1 MLKVLVVEDERP
13 ISNLICLNL
22 KKAGYDCTALYDGKS
37 AADILVD
44 HTFDLILLDIM
55 LPEING
61 YELMEYIRPMG
72 IPVIFITAKASL
84 DDRMR
89 GLTSGAEDYLI
100 KPFEIVELLARINI
114 VMRRYNKADSK
125 LHYKNIEADI
135 DNRTVTLDGKP
146 VVLTTQVPYEG
157 GDLSVYRVGVELKE
171 QFPVIE
177 AHNMTL
183 ESISA
188 KLMWALS
195 YAETLDQ
202 IQELFETPIARDI
215 I

>member
-72 IPVIFITAKASL
+72 IPVIFITAKAPNI
-84 DDRMR
+84 
-89 GLTSGAEDYLI
+89 TINKY
-100 KPFEIVELLARINI
+100 NI
-114 VMRRYNKADSK
+114 V
-125 LHYKNIEADI
+125 
-135 DNRTVTLDGKP
+135 
-146 VVLTTQVPYEG
+146 
-157 GDLSVYRVGVELKE
+157 
-171 QFPVIE
+171 
-177 AHNMTL
+177 
-183 ESISA
+183 
-188 KLMWALS
+188 
-195 YAETLDQ
+195 
-202 IQELFETPIARDI
+202 TPNLNSFWLNCRDI
-215 I
+215 R